1 MDGIAAALD
10 TKSLTSG
17 NYAKTRSLRKKLT
30 ILTMTKMKTR
40 GRFHQSLCA
49 KRKVAGAQYFAKILP
64 FSFTNF
70 ETAEFC
76 RIIVLNIANILR
88 HSPQK
93 ASHLVR
99 AKKSGKNVGEIYP

>member
-1 MDGIAAALD
+1 VDGIAAALD
-10 TKSLTSG
+10 TKSLTRG

-40 GRFHQSLCA
+40 GRFHPSLCA
-49 KRKVAGAQYFAKILP
+49 KQKVAGTQCLAKILL

-76 RIIVLNIANILR
+76 QITLLNF
-88 HSPQK
+88 
-93 ASHLVR
+93 
-99 AKKSGKNVGEIYP
+99 AK